1 MSGQAGAAAG
11 AQAGAAVIQNRT
23 GIRLLIVAG
32 KQVSAERFKFVL
44 LERPIAAWRVP
55 REASGNTRE
64 PSTNSGNLGPLEPIA
79 PAQPPSFF
87 DGGVTARCYFNPST
101 NEHWQEDGFS
111 CHTRAEAQ
119 ERLLAQIREKITDR
133 EAHG

>member
-55 REASGNTRE
+55 REASGKDSRAFHE
-64 PSTNSGNLGPLEPIA
+64 FG
-79 PAQPPSFF
+79 QPW
-87 DGGVTARCYFNPST
+87 TA
-101 NEHWQEDGFS
+101 
-111 CHTRAEAQ
+111 
-119 ERLLAQIREKITDR
+119 
-133 EAHG
+133 